1 MRRILLGGAL
11 TGALFVGACGGGGGD
26 EPAAPTLTA
35 ITEANAPATV
45 AVVYRTVGAFYDA
58 ALAPSDQL
66 PVGVVAD
73 VPTGSFGLATFA
85 ADKLRSLTDL
95 DSASPTP
102 AVGVVVQETQP
113 CAVSGSVTVG
123 FDDAD
128 NSGTLT
134 SGDGF
139 TFAFSNCVEA
149 DVTMNGTMTIA
160 NIVLGA
166 TEFQASIAFASFTA
180 ASGSDLVTASG
191 GFAMQLAQPGA
202 SQTSLSV
209 SGSAFTVGVNGETS
223 TLSAF
228 SSSAVIDDAALT
240 YSISFDGGVADSAAG
255 VSVTATTLSPF
266 FGNDA
271 DDHPYSGSMLVT
283 GSNSSHARLDVLSAT
298 DVLIQ
303 VDADGNNVYET
314 SIPMTW
320 AELAAL

>member
-1 MRRILLGGAL
+1 MRRILIGGAL

-35 ITEANAPATV
+35 ITAANAPVTV

-66 PVGVVAD
+66 PAGVVAD
-73 VPTGSFGLATFA
+73 VPTGSFGLASFA
-85 ADKLRSLTDL
+85 ADKLRSLTDVPIAPA
-95 DSASPTP
+95 AS
-102 AVGVVVQETQP
+102 AVGVVVQTTEA
-113 CAVSGSVTVG
+113 CAVSGSFTVT

-128 NSGTLT
+128 NSGDPTT
-134 SGDGF
+134 GDGF
-139 TFAFSNCVEA
+139 TFTFSNCVEA
-149 DVTMNGTMTIA
+149 DVTLNGAMTIA

-166 TEFQASIAFASFTA
+166 NEFQASIGFASFTA

-191 GFAMQLAQPGA
+191 GFSMQLTQPSA
-202 SQTSLSV
+202 SQTNLAL
-209 SGSAFTVGVNGETS
+209 SGSAFTVGMNGETS
-223 TLSAF
+223 TLTAF
-228 SSSAVIDDAALT
+228 SSSAVIDDLALT
-240 YSISFDGGVADSAAG
+240 YSIGFNGGVADSAAG
-255 VSVTATTLSPF
+255 VSVTAATLSPF

-283 GSNSSHARLDVLSAT
+283 GLNSSHARLDVLSAT

-320 AELAAL
+320 ADLVAL